1 MITTRDGPMLDFEST
16 NVSRR
21 ELIAIAASAFALAT
35 ISPNVARAEEAGA
48 SDALLIPGS
57 EGARCR

>member
-1 MITTRDGPMLDFEST
+1 MIATRGEPMLDFEST

-35 ISPNVARAEEAGA
+35 IAPSVAGAEKVSA
-48 SDALLIPGS
+48 SDAFLIPGS